1 MTDEK
6 NILNSTLDFI
16 KRFWGLFAVGL
27 GIAAATLLF
36 FHFNKKSDATY
47 DMIKRMQNSHD
58 EELKK
63 IYEIREEEKKKLDDI
78 QKKYD
83 KKIADLE
90 AEHKLRMLE
99 FEEKKKENASKIVK
113 NLGDK
118 PKELADRFSQTT
130 GFTVILPEE

>member
-1 MTDEK
+1 MVDEK
-6 NILNSTLDFI
+6 NIINSMLDFI
-16 KRFWGLFAVGL
+16 KRFWGFFAVGL
-27 GIAAATLLF
+27 GITAATFFF
-36 FHFNKKSDATY
+36 FHFSKKNDNTY

-90 AEHKLRMLE
+90 AEYKLHILE
-99 FEEKKKENASKIVK
+99 FEEKKKESANKIVK